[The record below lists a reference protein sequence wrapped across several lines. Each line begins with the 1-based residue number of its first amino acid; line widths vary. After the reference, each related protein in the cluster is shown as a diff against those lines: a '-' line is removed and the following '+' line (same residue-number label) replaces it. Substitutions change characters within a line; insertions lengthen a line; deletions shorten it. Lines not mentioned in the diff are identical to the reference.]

1 MKKLFSTC
9 FILLVLPVFLNML
22 APAPAAAFRL
32 PGADS
37 ESGTS
42 YTRILIEQVE
52 GLRTI
57 LVILLVLV
65 ILSVTSNILI
75 SLAMFRTQEALREAL
90 NTVQQVDILKD
101 TARQLVRAPTA
112 TIGSLPGTASGENK
126 DFEDIRPEDIEILKT
141 GL

>member
-1 MKKLFSTC
+1 MNKADPSRFLT
-9 FILLVLPVFLNML
+9 FILPVFLNML
-22 APAPAAAFRL
+22 VPAPAAAFRL

-37 ESGTS
+37 EAGTS
-42 YTRILIEQVE
+42 YTRILIEQVD
-52 GLRTI
+52 GLRTVLI
-57 LVILLVLV
+57 ILLVLV

-75 SLAMFRTQEALREAL
+75 SLAMFRTQEALRQAL

-112 TIGSLPGTASGENK
+112 TIGSLPGTAAGENK